1 MEKIDIKEVK
11 KLIGHISKKKNLPEE
26 KIKEAFEQALS
37 YAFKKEAKAKK
48 EKIEAKVDWEK
59 GDIKFYK
66 KLLVVEKVE
75 KPEREISI
83 EDAKKIKKE
92 VNLGEEILLELEAPK
107 DFGRIAAQTAKQVFL
122 QRLKEIE
129 KEVAFQEFKEK
140 EGKVVSGIVQKV
152 GEKVVYFDLGMAV
165 GILPKSEQIPNEFY
179 PLGQRMRLYVL
190 EVKQTPKGP
199 EILLSRRHPKLLSRL
214 LELEVPEIAQ
224 GQIEIKSCARE
235 PGSRSKVAVQ
245 SKVEGLDPVG
255 ACVGQRGTRIQA
267 VMQELGGEK
276 VDIIAYSEDP
286 KEYIANSLSPAKV
299 LRIEILPKNIAL
311 ALVPKEQLSLAIGK
325 DGQNVRLAAKL
336 TNWRIEVKAIEDFEA
351 EKEME
356 NLEGKAE
363 PESQL
368 ESQS

>member
-1 MEKIDIKEVK
+1 
-11 KLIGHISKKKNLPEE
+11 
-26 KIKEAFEQALS
+26 
-37 YAFKKEAKAKK
+37 
-48 EKIEAKVDWEK
+48 
-59 GDIKFYK
+59 
-66 KLLVVEKVE
+66 
-75 KPEREISI
+75 
-83 EDAKKIKKE
+83 
-92 VNLGEEILLELEAPK
+92 
-107 DFGRIAAQTAKQVFL
+107 
-122 QRLKEIE
+122 
-129 KEVAFQEFKEK
+129 
-140 EGKVVSGIVQKV
+140 
-152 GEKVVYFDLGMAV
+152 
-165 GILPKSEQIPNEFY
+165 
-179 PLGQRMRLYVL
+179 
-190 EVKQTPKGP
+190 
-199 EILLSRRHPKLLSRL
+199 
-214 LELEVPEIAQ
+214 LEVPEIAQ

-336 TNWRIEVKAIEDFEA
+336 TNWRIEVKAIEDYEA